1 MGRWIRGQLPPRLE
15 DQSSDSSAPQL
26 VSSNRGP
33 VCSSSAVLQ
42 RAASIA
48 RQGYV
53 TMICSKYSNEA
64 GVLRR
69 V

>member
-33 VCSSSAVLQ
+33 VAFSLQ

-53 TMICSKYSNEA
+53 MQQIISNEA

>member
-15 DQSSDSSAPQL
+15 DQSSDASAPQL
-26 VSSNRGP
+26 VCSNRGP
-33 VCSSSAVLQ
+33 VCSVQSAAGCVDRSSGVCY
-42 RAASIA
+42 AA
-48 RQGYV
+48 
-53 TMICSKYSNEA
+53 SNEA